1 VSVRR
6 LAATIWSRP
15 VTVLAGILV
24 AVAVT
29 GAAGGA
35 VPADAATD
43 NSWPQYGHDAQHT
56 GTNPAEHAFNTG
68 NIANVKVVSK
78 AHLGENTLDR
88 NGPVVANG
96 RLYIG
101 GIDGN
106 LSVFATDGCGGA
118 ASCEPL
124 WRASIGDGTIN
135 FTVAVAD
142 GLVLVGSPNV
152 HALFAFPA
160 AGCGAATCKPVWTGR
175 MQDGATGAVTASAG
189 IAYVGDII
197 GHLYAFRTAGCGR
210 ASCPPLW
217 TGLGQSN
224 EALDTPAVGN
234 GFVYV
239 DTFLSTPELFTG
251 RVLAFKAAGCGAA
264 TCKPVWTADIGGPGS
279 GVTVA
284 GDTLFTNSTTLF
296 GEGTNT
302 DFHLMAFAAGG
313 CGRPVCKPLRTY
325 FTDATGAEGSPA
337 IAGGYVLAS
346 SNGTTDPRFIGGV
359 FAYPLAGCGKPRC
372 QPAWVG
378 VSFASSP
385 ASPPVVVD
393 DVILVGKGPASGF
406 PVDAGFFTYDLRG
419 CGAAICL
426 PISLVQLGEDQG
438 YNGAPLAVAEHKIF
452 MASTDNSDRQSNVY
466 TAALT

>member
-6 LAATIWSRP
+6 PA
-15 VTVLAGILV
+15 VVLAGILAAV
-24 AVAVT
+24 AVA
-29 GAAGGA
+29 GAGQPA
-35 VPADAATD
+35 ADAATD

-56 GTNPAEHAFNTG
+56 GANPAEHAFNTG

-88 NGPVVANG
+88 GGPVVSNG

-101 GIDGN
+101 GLDGN
-106 LSVFATDGCGGA
+106 LSVFAADGCAA

-124 WRASIGDGTIN
+124 WQAHIDGTIN
-135 FTVAVAD
+135 FTVAIAN
-142 GLVLVGSPNV
+142 GLVLVDSPNV

-175 MQDGATGAVTASAG
+175 MQDGATGAVTASGG
-189 IAYVGDII
+189 IAYVGDIS

-210 ASCPPLW
+210 ATCPPLW
-217 TGLGQSN
+217 TGTGQVN

-234 GFVYV
+234 GYVYV
-239 DTFLSTPELFTG
+239 DTFLSTPDLFTG
-251 RVLAFKAAGCGAA
+251 RVLAFKAAGCGSA
-264 TCKPVWTADIGGPGS
+264 TCKPIWTADIGGPGT

-284 GDTLFTNSTTLF
+284 GNTLFTNSSTLF
-296 GEGTNT
+296 GDGTNT

-325 FTDATGAEGSPA
+325 FTDDTGAEGSPA

-359 FAYPLAGCGKPRC
+359 FAYPLAGCGKPQC

-378 VSFASSP
+378 VSFAS
-385 ASPPVVVD
+385 AKTSPPVVID

-406 PVDAGFFTYDLRG
+406 PVDSGFFTYDLRG

-452 MASTDNSDRQSNVY
+452 MASTDNTDGHSNVY

>member
-6 LAATIWSRP
+6 LAATMWSRP
-15 VTVLAGILV
+15 LTVLAGIV
-24 AVAVT
+24 MAVA
-29 GAAGGA
+29 AAGA
-35 VPADAATD
+35 PPAGAATD

-68 NIANVKVVSK
+68 NIANVKVTSK
-78 AHLGENTLDR
+78 AHFGQDTLDR
-88 NGPVVANG
+88 NGPVVSNG

-106 LSVFATDGCGGA
+106 LSVFAADGCGA

-124 WRASIGDGTIN
+124 WQAHIDGTIN
-135 FTVAVAD
+135 FTVAVAN

-160 AGCGAATCKPVWTGR
+160 AGCGAAMCKPVWTGR
-175 MQDGATGAVTASAG
+175 MQDGATGAVTASGG
-189 IAYVGDII
+189 IAYVGDIS
-197 GHLYAFRTAGCGR
+197 GHLYAFRTTGCGR
-210 ASCPPLW
+210 ATCPPLW
-217 TGLGQSN
+217 TGVGLPN
-224 EALDTPAVGN
+224 EALDTPAVGA

-251 RVLAFKAAGCGAA
+251 RVLVFPAAGCGAA

-284 GDTLFTNSTTLF
+284 GNTLFTNSTTLF
-296 GEGTNT
+296 GDGTNT

-313 CGRPVCKPLRTY
+313 CGGPVCKPLRTY
-325 FTDATGAEGSPA
+325 FTYDTGVYGSPT

-346 SNGTTDPRFIGGV
+346 GNADDLRFIGGV
-359 FAYPLAGCGKPRC
+359 FVYPLAGCGKPQC
-372 QPAWVG
+372 QPTWIG
-378 VSFASSP
+378 TSFASSA

-406 PVDAGFFTYDLRG
+406 PVDSGFFTYNLRG
-419 CGAAICL
+419 CGAALCP
-426 PISLVQLGEDQG
+426 PISLVQLGESQF
-438 YNGAPLAVAEHKIF
+438 YNGGPLAVADHKIF
-452 MASTDNSDRQSNVY
+452 MASTDNTDGHSNVY
-466 TAALT
+466 TASLP